1 MKGNPVVHFEIY
13 AQNIE
18 RAKEF
23 YENVFEITLE
33 KIQSP
38 IPEVEMEMWS
48 FPVNNEAPMTSYG
61 AGGIHV

>member
-13 AQNIE
+13 AQDIE

-23 YENVFEITLE
+23 YENVFEITLK

-48 FPVNNEAPMTSYG
+48 FPMDNEAP
-61 AGGIHV
+61 